1 MSMQSMSD
9 FFSRHCKDDAARID
23 LLKHIAPRIHLVM
36 AYDVTADGL
45 LSLRDGGGEW
55 FNADAIVPPSDAL
68 RLIVVRQL
76 DDVELPEDSAYALLE
91 KVIGNLRKAVIGICA
106 PDWDGLLGCAFITD
120 SFADEWMRVAP
131 EKVGAGATAVE
142 NPDIPGK
149 LPRIAIGRLAVTAAW
164 QIECESKRAATADKV
179 IEQLQAWA
187 TGGEYSDILL
197 RAEPKKRA
205 VIWMRKKTGLGKEY
219 DVGACGKTL
228 NEWRKSRV

>member
-1 MSMQSMSD
+1 MSMQSLSD
-9 FFSRHCKDDAARID
+9 FFSRHCIDEAARID
-23 LLKHIAPRIHLVM
+23 LLKRIAPRIHLVM

-55 FNADAIVPPSDAL
+55 FDADAIAPPSDAL

-76 DDVELPEDSAYALLE
+76 DNVELPEDSPYALLE

-120 SFADEWMRVAP
+120 GFADEWMRVAP
-131 EKVGAGATAVE
+131 EKVGSGSTAAE
-142 NPDIPGK
+142 YPDIPGK

-164 QIECESKRAATADKV
+164 QIECKSGQAATADKV

-187 TGGEYSDILL
+187 TAGEHPDILR
-197 RAEPKKRA
+197 RAEPKMRA
-205 VIWMRKKTGLGKEY
+205 VIWMIKKTGLEKDY
-219 DVGACGKTL
+219 DVGACGKAL
-228 NEWRKSRV
+228 DVWRKSRV